1 MRAVL
6 ADRSFREYP
15 SLREL
20 FDAVDAARLPFP
32 GCDVALVLPVL
43 QRVGPDALRAWQYFC
58 RRGQYHTTP
67 KEFNVAHFILRL
79 HEWIEWSAPADI
91 TQAWR

>member
-1 MRAVL
+1 MKAVL
-6 ADRSFREYP
+6 ADTSFRSIP

-43 QRVGPDALRAWQYFC
+43 QRHGSVALRAWSYFC
-58 RRGQYHTTP
+58 RRAQYHCTP
-67 KEFNVAHFILRL
+67 QEITVAHFLLRL